1 MVTFYAN
8 INFSTKKH
16 LQRFQVQT
24 KNYYLILL
32 DKTANFTRN
41 NFSDNR
47 VGITDRYNVNRTEPQ
62 EIVYLLQL

>member
-16 LQRFQVQT
+16 LERFQVQT
-24 KNYYLILL
+24 KNYYLIF

-47 VGITDRYNVNRTEPQ
+47 VGITDRCKVSRTEPQ

>member
-24 KNYYLILL
+24 KNYYLIF

-41 NFSDNR
+41 NFPDNR
-47 VGITDRYNVNRTEPQ
+47 VGITDRYKVSRTEPQ
-62 EIVYLLQL
+62 EIVYLL

>member
-16 LQRFQVQT
+16 LERFQVQT
-24 KNYYLILL
+24 KNYYLIF

-47 VGITDRYNVNRTEPQ
+47 VGITDRYKVSRTEPQ